1 MEGPKHLRD
10 RFSRNDS
17 TGPPCRGVELSLS
30 RSGCNPAPR
39 GTRMEHLTIEEQIRL
54 EIYGPFEHLGADREL
69 LKLLGTI
76 GSWGGTLDDEE
87 VLNLLREWLARYVAP
102 DRKLSIC

>member
-1 MEGPKHLRD
+1 MERP
-10 RFSRNDS
+10 
-17 TGPPCRGVELSLS
+17 
-30 RSGCNPAPR
+30 
-39 GTRMEHLTIEEQIRL
+39 IRL
-54 EIYGPFEHLGADREL
+54 EIYGAFEHLGADREL

-87 VLNLLREWLARYVAP
+87 VLRLLREWLARYVTP